1 MIVTHTIRGK
11 SGSRHA
17 RAMRLAASLI
27 ALIAAAQTAE
37 AADFR
42 LPANDYGK
50 VVLPVHESL
59 GDAARE
65 VVDRQ
70 NVFEPVGLLRDDD
83 PIRLLTRAV
92 GRLDLK
98 VEEDGKQFLSTCT
111 ATIVEGNMVL
121 TNYHCIPGFTGRVL
135 EASILL
141 DYYGSDSKTTRIPV
155 ETMPVE
161 KDPKLDYSLTRLA
174 GLAPADLVP
183 VPISHDHVQPLE
195 RLTLIHHPAGQ
206 PKMMTSFRCYA
217 APNQGDGKMLR
228 HRCDT
233 LPGSSGALIFDINR
247 HVVGLHHSGGLSI
260 NDPASFNEGSNM
272 GDILDESQLLRTSV
286 DASTTAG
293 TPGVPA
299 VSAAGSDRPSAG
311 SGAAPAT
318 EIVTDSQPS
327 APSRA
332 DAGTPRPGS
341 PADPLNSMIVGQ

>member
-1 MIVTHTIRGK
+1 MG
-11 SGSRHA
+11 
-17 RAMRLAASLI
+17 LAGSLI
-27 ALIAAAQTAE
+27 ALVAAAQMAQ

-42 LPANDYGK
+42 LPASDYGK
-50 VVLPVHESL
+50 DVLPVHESL

-141 DYYGSDSKTTRIPV
+141 DYYGPDSKTTRIPV
-155 ETMPVE
+155 ETVPVE

-174 GLAPADLVP
+174 GPAPADLVP

-217 APNQGDGKMLR
+217 ASNQGDGKMLR

-272 GDILDESQLLRTSV
+272 ADILDESHLLRASV
-286 DASTTAG
+286 DTSTSAPKPGAPAIASTG
-293 TPGVPA
+293 SERP
-299 VSAAGSDRPSAG
+299 AAGS
-311 SGAAPAT
+311 AAVPAT
-318 EIVTDSQPS
+318 ETTPSQPPS
-327 APSRA
+327 VPSRA
-332 DAGTPRPGS
+332 DAGTARSGS